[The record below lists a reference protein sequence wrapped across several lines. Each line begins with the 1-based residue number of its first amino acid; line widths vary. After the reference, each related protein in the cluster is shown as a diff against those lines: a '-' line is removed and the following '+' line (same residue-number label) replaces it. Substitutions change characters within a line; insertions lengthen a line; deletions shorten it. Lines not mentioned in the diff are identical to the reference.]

1 MARPTQM
8 SAQHANRISSM
19 YEVYLRSMRVHIWDM
34 LRVHMLR
41 VHMLKVHMLG
51 FICGGVH
58 NEVYLRS
65 MRILI
70 RIHGNT
76 HLKELIKPNRI

>member
-1 MARPTQM
+1 V
-8 SAQHANRISSM
+8 
-19 YEVYLRSMRVHIWDM
+19 YEVSLRSMRVHIWDM

-65 MRILI
+65 MRVHIWDMWRVHI
-70 RIHGNT
+70 RCVSVVIYT
-76 HLKELIKPNRI
+76 YIKATT